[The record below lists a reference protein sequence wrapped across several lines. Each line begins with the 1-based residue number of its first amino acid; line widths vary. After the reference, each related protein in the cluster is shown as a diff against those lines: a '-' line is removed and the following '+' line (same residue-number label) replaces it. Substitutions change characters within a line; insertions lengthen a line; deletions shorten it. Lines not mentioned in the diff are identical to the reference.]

1 MEQGVHESCN
11 IQQAGQVHRPVQQ
24 TGAVMS
30 KASEG
35 GPASLHVSHAAARIG
50 RCDGTPLDHVTKQA
64 SGTQALMEQD
74 AGFVQPAARRN
85 EVLGW
90 VKEGLRDFSI
100 SRAAV
105 AWGIPIPQDPAQT
118 VYVWFD
124 ALLGYMSGE
133 KPFQTGRSCKSVG

>member
-1 MEQGVHESCN
+1 M
-11 IQQAGQVHRPVQQ
+11 
-24 TGAVMS
+24 
-30 KASEG
+30 
-35 GPASLHVSHAAARIG
+35 
-50 RCDGTPLDHVTKQA
+50 
-64 SGTQALMEQD
+64 QALMEAD

-124 ALLGYMSGE
+124 ALLGYMSG
-133 KPFQTGRSCKSVG
+133 QTPAALRPWGYRSSQTTRLHAAFYVPSPSHAEIHADWMTYELVCPVKADLRGTISHLC